1 MSVQDISKKLVAFCQ
16 AGQNLEAIDA
26 LYSDDIV
33 SVEAGAPPA
42 GDATTVGKAA
52 VLGKSK
58 WWRENH
64 EIHSAKVEGPF
75 PNGQNFAAIFEYDI
89 TFKPTGQRFNMREVA
104 VYETAGD
111 KIVRESFY
119 YAMG

>member
-1 MSVQDISKKLVAFCQ
+1 
-16 AGQNLEAIDA
+16 
-26 LYSDDIV
+26 
-33 SVEAGAPPA
+33 
-42 GDATTVGKAA
+42 